1 VASKTYETMF
11 LLGAQIQASMGK
23 SFGQVQRYMAEA
35 QTQASVGERAFSGF
49 SGAIAG
55 IGVTAGI
62 AALGKGM
69 IDNAADMQ
77 SYRNTLNVV
86 MKDQELAAQTMVWA
100 ANYANSTPFDTK
112 GVVEATVRLQSYGIA
127 AQDVLPAVGDMASV
141 MGKDLMQAVE
151 AVADAQTG
159 ELERMKEFGITKD
172 MIIAQA
178 EKLRLGIVVNNKGQI
193 TDQENFNKAMFSLM
207 NERFK
212 GGTEM
217 QSKTWKGVMSTI
229 SGTWQTTLAQM
240 AGVALDGSI
249 KQGSFFDVMTQNASK
264 LSDMLVN
271 LTSGGQLEALSQS
284 MGNVMST
291 AVNGVSWVL
300 DNWPLI
306 EPIVITLTGAIAAN
320 EAATLA
326 MVAAQ
331 KGGMIITALTTAWG
345 TATTALALLREGY
358 ALTEV
363 AQVALN
369 SAMLLNPLTWIVA
382 GIVAVVV
389 AGVLLYRNWDT
400 ISQKASEVWGGVT
413 AWFSKV
419 YTTVTQFITN
429 LPSYIS
435 SGISGAVQCVAYGI
449 GYMIGYVA
457 TLPERV
463 TAFVSATATAMV
475 TTIGSGVNS
484 TIQFFIDLPAN
495 AEGALSS
502 FLATI
507 DAWGSSVYQSV
518 VNWVMQIPNAVS
530 NAISSAGSFVQNL
543 ISGASSSLQSGM
555 QASSL
560 PAYADGTD
568 YHPGGVALVGER
580 GPELLR
586 LPRGS
591 QVTPNSRTQSLLNGL
606 SGSGLTGTISVSYSP
621 QYIIQG
627 NADQN
632 TLKTASDQSYHDFE
646 SRFNA
651 LIERRQR
658 LSFA

>member
-11 LLGAQIQASMGK
+11 LLGAQVQASMGK
-23 SFGQVQRYMAEA
+23 SFGQVQQYMAQT
-35 QTQASVGERAFSGF
+35 QTQASIGESAFSGF
-49 SGAIAG
+49 SSAIAG

-69 IDNAADMQ
+69 IENAADMQ

-100 ANYANSTPFDTK
+100 ANYANETPFDTK

-127 AQDVLPAVGDMASV
+127 AQDVLPGIGDMASV

-172 MIIAQA
+172 MIISQA
-178 EKLRLGIVVNNKGQI
+178 DKLRLGMVVNNKGQI

-207 NERFK
+207 QERFA

-217 QSKTWKGVMSTI
+217 QAKTWKGVMSTI

-240 AGVALDGSI
+240 AGVAIDGSVV
-249 KQGSFFDVMTQNASK
+249 QGSFFDVATQGASK
-264 LSDMLVN
+264 LSDMLVII
-271 LTSGGQLEALSQS
+271 TSGGMIEALSQGL
-284 MGNVMST
+284 GNVMSI
-291 AVNGVSWVL
+291 AAGGISWII
-300 DNWPLI
+300 DNWSLV
-306 EPIVITLTGAIAAN
+306 EPIVVGLTTAIVAN
-320 EAATLA
+320 KVATEG
-326 MVAAQ
+326 MVLAQ
-331 KGGMIITALTTAWG
+331 KGGMIIQSLMNAWG

-358 ALTEV
+358 TLTEV

-382 GIVAVVV
+382 GITAVVV
-389 AGVLLYRNWDT
+389 AGYLLYKNWDT
-400 ISQKASEVWGGVT
+400 ISQKASEVWGG
-413 AWFSKV
+413 
-419 YTTVTQFITN
+419 
-429 LPSYIS
+429 IS
-435 SGISGAVQCVAYGI
+435 NGINSLVQCVAYGV
-449 GYMIGYVA
+449 GYMISYIS

-463 TAFVSATATAMV
+463 TAFVTATATAMV
-475 TTIGSGVNS
+475 ATIGAGIDT

-495 AEGALSS
+495 AAGALDS
-502 FLATI
+502 FLVTI
-507 DAWGSSVYQSV
+507 EAWGSSIYQSV
-518 VNWVMQIPNAVS
+518 VNWVMQIPNAIS
-530 NAISSAGSFVQNL
+530 DAISSAGSIVSNL
-543 ISGASSSLQSGM
+543 IGSVSGSF
-555 QASSL
+555 QAGEQAGSF
-560 PAYADGTD
+560 PAYASGTD
-568 YHPGGVALVGER
+568 FHPGGMALVGEN
-580 GPELLR
+580 GPELLN

-591 QVTPNSRTQSLLNGL
+591 QVTTNSRTQSLLSSLTG
-606 SGSGLTGTISVSYSP
+606 SGSTGGISVSYSP

-627 NADQN
+627 NADEN
-632 TLKTASDQSYHDFE
+632 TLKAATDQSYQDFE